1 VIFMRN
7 KYISFAENE
16 KKEETEEIL
25 EQNIYK

>member
-1 VIFMRN
+1 MRN